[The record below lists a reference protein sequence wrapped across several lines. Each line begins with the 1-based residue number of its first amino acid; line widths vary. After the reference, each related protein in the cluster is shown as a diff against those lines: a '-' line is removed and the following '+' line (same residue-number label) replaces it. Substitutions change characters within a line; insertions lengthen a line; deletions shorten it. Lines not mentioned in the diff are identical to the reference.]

1 MTKAKAL
8 QPARQVVHRTVMRFT
23 EGLLPSTPGKLGIAV
38 HHLTTA
44 LFLSKQPEPLL
55 TTPEEYA
62 DIKRK
67 ETAMWAKVIKE
78 AKIRAE

>member
-1 MTKAKAL
+1 MNKIGYSPT
-8 QPARQVVHRTVMRFT
+8 
-23 EGLLPSTPGKLGIAV
+23 G
-38 HHLTTA
+38 
-44 LFLSKQPEPLL
+44 

-67 ETAMWAKVIKE
+67 ETAMWANVIKE